1 MRIKSEEK
9 EKAKEYDGNVLRDKP
24 FELGLCV
31 CTRKDITGANRDK
44 ERDEKRK
51 GKEYGFQAKWV
62 AKGKGMDSIRR
73 PYSQRGEIMVKLAK
87 VSSKGYLKGT
97 KNPKA
102 RANSRLCS
110 NSRSRLFI
118 IITRAKVWLHFH

>member
-1 MRIKSEEK
+1 MCVPERTSQGRIGTKREMK
-9 EKAKEYDGNVLRDKP
+9 R
-24 FELGLCV
+24 
-31 CTRKDITGANRDK
+31 
-44 ERDEKRK
+44 ERERN
-51 GKEYGFQAKWV
+51 GFQAKWV

-97 KNPKA
+97 KDPKA

-110 NSRSRLFI
+110 NSRS
-118 IITRAKVWLHFH
+118 